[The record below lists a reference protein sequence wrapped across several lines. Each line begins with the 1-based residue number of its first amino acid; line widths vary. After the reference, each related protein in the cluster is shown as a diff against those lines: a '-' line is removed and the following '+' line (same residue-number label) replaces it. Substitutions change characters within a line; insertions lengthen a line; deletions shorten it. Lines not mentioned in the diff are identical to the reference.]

1 MRRTAIVGALAL
13 SMTAPALAQAPAA
26 QPSAAQRSA
35 PVDIRLLDGSTLK
48 AQDLRGKVVLKMFWA
63 SWSPASL
70 SALATLE
77 QLQAVHQQDGLAVVA
92 LSIDENER
100 DARLSARAHGHRVPV
115 AMRSDAVFER
125 YGRVEST
132 PAYLLIDRGGAV
144 RERVAGPLD
153 PAKLRAKVAALL
165 AEPPPMKLSE
175 R

>member
-1 MRRTAIVGALAL
+1 
-13 SMTAPALAQAPAA
+13 
-26 QPSAAQRSA
+26 
-35 PVDIRLLDGSTLK
+35 
-48 AQDLRGKVVLKMFWA
+48 
-63 SWSPASL
+63 
-70 SALATLE
+70 
-77 QLQAVHQQDGLAVVA
+77 
-92 LSIDENER
+92 
-100 DARLSARAHGHRVPV
+100 
-115 AMRSDAVFER
+115 MRSDAVFER